1 MNFLKKLGLGILSLF
16 VLIIVIALI
25 FGDSETETT
34 DPTTEKET
42 TETRTDSNTDESEDE
57 KQKSN
62 SEEFTVEHDAE
73 YFATREK
80 IWKFLLDKGYE
91 VETVEGVPN
100 IGKTDAE
107 LDEGYEG
114 WYAFIEQNGEWT
126 EFSVVLFNGEVTGV
140 QPVKK

>member
-34 DPTTEKET
+34 DPATEKET
-42 TETRTDSNTDESEDE
+42 TETRTDSNMEESEDE
-57 KQKSN
+57 NPKSN
-62 SEEFTVEHDAE
+62 NEFTVEHDAE
-73 YFATREK
+73 YLATREK

-91 VETVEGVPN
+91 VETVVGVPN